1 MKRKLLTLALCA
13 ALALCALPMA
23 AFAEGKDLNDSGAW
37 ITDRTEPENFAV
49 ENGKIS
55 FGVAEQPGADS
66 WYGWQGRK
74 AYTEAGPS
82 SYWKVSYTMD
92 VTETM
97 TSTDKV
103 NASVWVQVDKE
114 GGNGA
119 ASQQDT
125 VDWAIVQ
132 FINDGGAKWQAWN
145 STGSGSWADLA
156 GVSAAPG
163 SYTIEVEFFN
173 GTLTQYVNGAKVY
186 SYTLSET
193 KTAPAALIAQG
204 RSYGA
209 AFEVSLGV
217 PAVATTTSALTANS
231 AEELQAA
238 VNAVADGGTVTLGA
252 DISLAAPVQVPAGK
266 TVIVNGG
273 GHGIA
278 LTAAGAAFNE
288 SASVE
293 GLKAGTSLTVNNVSF
308 TGHTAGQADHAVV
321 VGSQGGVN
329 VALNGCSFT
338 NMYDAVYCNQ
348 VTDAAAPVSTVTI
361 SGCTFS
367 NVAHSYGVDDGA
379 TAGARV
385 DKHAFALS
393 GNTGEPAPETFA
405 VAEVDGVGYTSLEAA
420 VAAAAS
426 SASKTVT
433 LRCDVALDK
442 MLTIDADGLVLDL
455 NGKTIT
461 ASDAFQSSY
470 PNDSHLINIGSETA
484 TVTGVTVKN
493 GTVRTTAANKHA
505 VNVYKSAQVTLK
517 DLTLDH
523 TTASTGAPLVVNS
536 SSVKV
541 EGKLDLKLGSK
552 SWYGINVD
560 GKYGAAG
567 LDFAAGSAV
576 TMTGREGLPVITTGN
591 NGSVTGAE
599 AAGLQDN
606 GDGTFGLKPAPT
618 PVPTPVPTEKPSG
631 NGGGAPA
638 ATAAPAPVLDSTPKT
653 GAVSLS
659 LLPLAGF
666 GFAALGTVSRKR
678 R

>member
-1 MKRKLLTLALCA
+1 M
-13 ALALCALPMA
+13 
-23 AFAEGKDLNDSGAW
+23 
-37 ITDRTEPENFAV
+37 

-74 AYTEAGPS
+74 AYTEASPS

-173 GTLTQYVNGAKVY
+173 GTLTQYVNGAKVN

-217 PAVATTTSALTANS
+217 PAVSTTASALTANS

-273 GHGIA
+273 GHGVA

-385 DKHAFALS
+385 DKHTFALS

-461 ASDAFQSSY
+461 ASDAFQSSFA
-470 PNDSHLINIGSETA
+470 NDSHLINIGSETA

-631 NGGGAPA
+631 NGGAAPA